1 LRDIAKYV
9 NDIKNNNSLS
19 YAIISSMQSSFVK
32 QLNLIQ
38 VFENVG

>member
-9 NDIKNNNSLS
+9 NDIKNNNSLLH
-19 YAIISSMQSSFVK
+19 AIISSMQSSFVK